1 MSRGQLALSVTD
13 IDGAVVFY
21 RVQYT
26 LDPPQRRF
34 PSADFA
40 VVDLT
45 RTPTVIG
52 CGGAR
57 IREVT
62 GAPRDVYALLAG
74 ACSEAR
80 SSAAGGCGAQDA
92 TPRMDPMS
100 AALCCA
106 TP

>member
-21 RVQYT
+21 RVQST
-26 LDPPQRRF
+26 LDPPQRRL
-34 PSADFA
+34 PNADFA
-40 VVDLT
+40 VVDLA
-45 RTPTVIG
+45 RTPAVIG
-52 CGGAR
+52 CGGTR

>member
-13 IDGAVVFY
+13 IDGTVEFY
-21 RVQYT
+21 RVQST
-26 LDPPQRRF
+26 LDPPERRLL
-34 PSADFA
+34 SADFA
-40 VVDLT
+40 VVDLG
-45 RTPTVIG
+45 RTPAAVG

-62 GAPRDVYALLAG
+62 GAPWEVYGLLAG

-92 TPRMDPMS
+92 TPKMDPMS